1 MREKLIFLLILLVL
15 LVPVIILISWQGI
28 IDKLGAAFA
37 LSSCITI
44 GLVAVGLMGYSNSIA
59 RDRDKGVFQ
68 RLRVAPMPS
77 WCIMT
82 SRLIVQLLMILL
94 LTILV
99 FIAGN
104 NIDHITLTPV
114 GYAVTFF
121 TAIVGGAVY
130 LGLGQLIVGLI
141 QNPETVNST
150 SRLIYFLFIM
160 VGMFGE
166 FGILGEQVKHIVI
179 WSPYGTV
186 KRVIAAGMQP
196 STWDG
201 EITMALLVTIGY
213 AAAFAV
219 IGIKKFKWNN
229 K

>member
-1 MREKLIFLLILLVL
+1 
-15 LVPVIILISWQGI
+15 
-28 IDKLGAAFA
+28 
-37 LSSCITI
+37 
-44 GLVAVGLMGYSNSIA
+44 
-59 RDRDKGVFQ
+59 
-68 RLRVAPMPS
+68 
-77 WCIMT
+77 
-82 SRLIVQLLMILL
+82 
-94 LTILV
+94 
-99 FIAGN
+99 
-104 NIDHITLTPV
+104 
-114 GYAVTFF
+114 
-121 TAIVGGAVY
+121 
-130 LGLGQLIVGLI
+130 
-141 QNPETVNST
+141 
-150 SRLIYFLFIM
+150 M

>member
-1 MREKLIFLLILLVL
+1 
-15 LVPVIILISWQGI
+15 
-28 IDKLGAAFA
+28 
-37 LSSCITI
+37 
-44 GLVAVGLMGYSNSIA
+44 
-59 RDRDKGVFQ
+59 
-68 RLRVAPMPS
+68 
-77 WCIMT
+77 MT

>member
-1 MREKLIFLLILLVL
+1 
-15 LVPVIILISWQGI
+15 
-28 IDKLGAAFA
+28 
-37 LSSCITI
+37 
-44 GLVAVGLMGYSNSIA
+44 
-59 RDRDKGVFQ
+59 DRDKGVFQ

-77 WCIMT
+77 WCIMA
-82 SRLIVQLLMILL
+82 SRLLVQLMMIVL

-104 NIDHITLTPV
+104 NIDHITLTPA

-121 TAIVGGAVY
+121 TAIIGGAVY
-130 LGLGQLIVGLI
+130 LGLGQLVVGLI

-166 FGILGEQVKHIVI
+166 FGVLGDQVKEIVV

-186 KRVIAAGMQP
+186 KKVIAAGMEP
-196 STWDG
+196 ST
-201 EITMALLVTIGY
+201 
-213 AAAFAV
+213 
-219 IGIKKFKWNN
+219 
-229 K
+229 